1 MPDEGFVGVKR
12 ALENAIAFVER
23 SGLEVLELERGRV
36 KMRMPFEPNV
46 NHVGMMYAGALFTL
60 AEVPGGAIFLT
71 AFDAS
76 RFYPIV
82 KDMKIRF
89 VKPARSDVTV
99 EVALDDEEAAR
110 IAARAEQDG
119 KADYVLRCELKDADG
134 QVVAETEN
142 VYQMRAHPPR

>member
-1 MPDEGFVGVKR
+1 MPDEGFVRVKR

-46 NHVGMMYAGALFTL
+46 NHVDMMYAGALFTL

>member
-110 IAARAEQDG
+110 IAAKAEQDG

>member
-1 MPDEGFVGVKR
+1 MCIRDR
-12 ALENAIAFVER
+12 
-23 SGLEVLELERGRV
+23 
-36 KMRMPFEPNV
+36 
-46 NHVGMMYAGALFTL
+46 
-60 AEVPGGAIFLT
+60 VPGGAIFLT

-110 IAARAEQDG
+110 IAAKAEQDG